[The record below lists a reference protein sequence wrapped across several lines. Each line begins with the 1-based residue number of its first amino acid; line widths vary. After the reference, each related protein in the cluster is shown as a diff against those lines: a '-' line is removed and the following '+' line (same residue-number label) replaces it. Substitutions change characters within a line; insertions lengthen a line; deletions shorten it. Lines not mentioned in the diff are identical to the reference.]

1 MVQLIAG
8 ISIVI
13 ALGFIA
19 LYIKDF
25 AINNNVDLNM
35 NGEEEAFCDIDME
48 YLLMNSKDKE
58 VKDVGELQKKLQ
70 DFKNRNRFY
79 KM

>member
-25 AINNNVDLNM
+25 AINNNADLNV
-35 NGEEEAFCDIDME
+35 NGEEEAFCEIDME

-58 VKDVGELQKKLQ
+58 VKNVGELKRKLQ

-79 KM
+79 K

>member
-25 AINNNVDLNM
+25 AINNNADLNV
-35 NGEEEAFCDIDME
+35 NGEEEAFCEIDME
-48 YLLMNSKDKE
+48 YLVMNSKDKE
-58 VKDVGELQKKLQ
+58 VKNVGELKRKLQ

-79 KM
+79 K